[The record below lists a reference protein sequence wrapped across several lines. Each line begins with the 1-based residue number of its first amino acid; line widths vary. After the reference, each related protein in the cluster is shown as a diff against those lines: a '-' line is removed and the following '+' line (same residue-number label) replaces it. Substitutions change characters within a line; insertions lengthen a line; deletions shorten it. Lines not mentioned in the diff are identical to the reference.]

1 MILFTWIVDKIL
13 QALDFRTKVK
23 VLVHEAFFIGDQN
36 KEPHY
41 FVKVA
46 NCSPETTFT
55 ITHIWVKDS
64 SKEIDIINQERP
76 LPHKLEKSD
85 IWETW
90 FRKDII
96 EDQESVF
103 NNVRVVLSNG
113 KLYKSKR
120 NKKVRPAGFIAK

>member
-1 MILFTWIVDKIL
+1 MNLLTWIADKIL
-13 QALDFRTKVK
+13 QALDFRTKVT
-23 VLVHEAFFIGDQN
+23 VLVHEAFFIGSQN

-46 NCSPETTFT
+46 NCSSETTFT
-55 ITHIWVKDS
+55 VTHIWIKDDD
-64 SKEIDIINQERP
+64 KEIDVINQERP

-90 FRKDII
+90 FRKDIVK
-96 EDQESVF
+96 DQKNIF

-113 KLYKSKR
+113 KVYKSKE
-120 NKKVRPAGFIAK
+120 NKTVRPAGFIAN